1 MIEQFRNPILH
12 KMLTCRKSLHSIVK
26 SQKREQLQK
35 TNFGSTDFVPVQISE
50 PSNQDSPHSSY
61 GQEHTIKIQ
70 FPDGIHII
78 LTGSDSLSAAKSILT
93 LV

>member
-1 MIEQFRNPILH
+1 MIARLRNPILH
-12 KMLTCRKSLHSIVK
+12 KMLTERKSFHSIVK
-26 SQKREQLQK
+26 SQKRERLQK
-35 TNFGSTDFVPVQISE
+35 TNPGSTDFVPVQLSE
-50 PSNQDSPHSSY
+50 PSIQDSLDSSR
-61 GQEHTIKIQ
+61 GHEHTIEIQ